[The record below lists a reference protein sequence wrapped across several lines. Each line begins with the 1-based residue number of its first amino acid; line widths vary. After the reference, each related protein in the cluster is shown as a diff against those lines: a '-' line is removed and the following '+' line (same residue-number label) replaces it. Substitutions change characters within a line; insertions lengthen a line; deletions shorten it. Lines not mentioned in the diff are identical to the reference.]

1 MISSIEYYS
10 KLGEIVVQGDF
21 NAYTNTAPDFVKSDD
36 NQFPKSSDNN
46 YFIVSFMSRN
56 NQDKKATNKSGKLL
70 IELCKEAGL
79 RILNGRTIGDLH
91 GKYTCI
97 TYNGCSLVDYT
108 LVLENMLQY
117 IGHFTVHDITPISD
131 HSPIHCSLLTG
142 FYNHHNDQNTHLDPL
157 LGKFIWNEEAIS
169 CYKINIQKLEVKK
182 KFQEFS
188 HENHTDCETAVSKL
202 NALLYDTALMK
213 AK

>member
-131 HSPIHCSLLTG
+131 HSPIHCSL
-142 FYNHHNDQNTHLDPL
+142 
-157 LGKFIWNEEAIS
+157 
-169 CYKINIQKLEVKK
+169 
-182 KFQEFS
+182 
-188 HENHTDCETAVSKL
+188 
-202 NALLYDTALMK
+202 
-213 AK
+213 